1 MFGHVHNYERTCSIY
16 KGHCKGLPSKDE
28 TGIDTYDHRNYSAPV
43 QAIIGMAGF
52 SLDQFPSGV
61 SLSLR
66 LTPNIYTLQ
75 VRSSLFFTWNWT
87 LIKQVHNTW
96 SLSRIPE
103 YGYLRGHAT
112 KTDIKLEVSIPVNL
126 RLKLILHSIYVH
138 CKSLRISMRRS
149 LNSFTFF
156 FFMVSVC
163 KCGHKKSSG
172 QLPDYKSIS

>member
-16 KGHCKGLPSKDE
+16 KGQCKGLPSKDD

-66 LTPNIYTLQ
+66 LNLQIYVLVQ
-75 VRSSLFFTWNWT
+75 VHSSLFFTWNWT

-126 RLKLILHSIYVH
+126 RLKLILHSI
-138 CKSLRISMRRS
+138 CSLQKFKNFNAQITK
-149 LNSFTFF
+149 FFHFF

-163 KCGHKKSSG
+163 KCRHKKSSG
-172 QLPDYKSIS
+172 QLPAYKSIS